1 MWIDDLL
8 NAIDIGESSDLEFKS
23 ARGGVPGSLWETYS
37 AMANTD
43 GGVIFLG
50 VEDSPTHISG
60 LNHPD
65 KTRKA
70 LWDNLNNRGKVSIN
84 LLTDADVQVVSIEE
98 KSILV
103 LKVPRAERRQRPV
116 FVGQNPLTGTYRR
129 NYEGDYHCTPDEVG
143 RMLADQAEEPADSR
157 ILEHFGLDDLDDTSL
172 KQYRQRFASRTP
184 DHPWLSED
192 TKGLLFKL
200 GGWRRDRATGKEG
213 LTIAGLLMFGKMET
227 IQDPDGIPGFQL
239 DYREKPADTSQVR
252 WTDRLT
258 LDGTWAGNIF
268 QFYQRVIQKL
278 SADLKIPFQL
288 DQELYRKDDTIV
300 HEAIREA
307 LVNALVHADY
317 RGQGGVVIDKFPDRF
332 EFANPGSLLISIR
345 QLLHGGI
352 SECRNKSLQLMFQ
365 MIGGGEKAGSGI
377 DKIRQGWASQH
388 WRFPAIREQTQ
399 PDRVWLVLPMVSM
412 LPERSLEKLRELFGI
427 PFDGLNQEEV
437 QALVTAELEGEVSNR
452 RMKEIC
458 DRHPSDL
465 TKILQ
470 GLVRRS
476 FLSQVGQG
484 RGTRYTLPGQENT
497 IQLGFDV
504 GGISLQ
510 AAQDSPQ
517 RDSPQSGDSSQSLL
531 GDSLQSPDSL
541 QSLPG
546 NSLQSPD
553 SLQNLGWDS
562 SQSLDSLPAE
572 ELAALQEIAAP
583 ATSSLWLPSQRTQQ
597 IISDLCQGYFL
608 TSAHLSQLMNRSAS
622 SLRSRFLSPMVA
634 EGVLQLRYPD
644 KPNRPDQA
652 YRAVGELSARRE
664 SDHA

>member
-1 MWIDDLL
+1 MRLDDLL
-8 NAIDIGESSDLEFKS
+8 NAIDSGESSDWEFKS

-43 GGVIFLG
+43 GGVIVLG
-50 VEDSPTHISG
+50 VEEASHQIGGLDSPTKI
-60 LNHPD
+60 
-65 KTRKA
+65 RKQ
-70 LWDNLNNRGKVSIN
+70 LWDNLNNRGKVSVN
-84 LLTDADVQVVSIEE
+84 LLTESDLQVTLIKE
-98 KSILV
+98 KSIIV
-103 LKVPRAERRQRPV
+103 LRVPRASRRQRPV

-129 NYEGDYHCTPDEVG
+129 NHEGDYHCTQDEVG
-143 RMLADQAEEPADSR
+143 RMLADQAEEPSDSR
-157 ILEHFGLDDLDDTSL
+157 ILEHFGLEDLDDTSL

-192 TKGLLFKL
+192 TKGLLAKL
-200 GGWRRDRATGKEG
+200 GGWRRDRTTGQEG
-213 LTIAGLLMFGKMET
+213 LTVAGLLMFGKMET
-227 IQDPDGIPGFQL
+227 IQEPDGVPAFHL
-239 DYREKPADTSQVR
+239 DYRERPADTSQVR

-278 SADLKIPFQL
+278 SADLKIPFRL
-288 DQELYRKDDTIV
+288 DQELYRRDDTIV

-307 LVNALVHADY
+307 LVNALIHSDY

-332 EFANPGSLLISIR
+332 EFSNPGSLLISIR
-345 QLLHGGI
+345 QLLQGGI

-412 LPERSLEKLRELFGI
+412 LPERSLETLRKLFGNQV
-427 PFDGLNQEEV
+427 DSLNQLDV
-437 QALVTAELEGEVSNR
+437 QALVTAELEGEVSNC
-452 RMKEIC
+452 RMQEIC

-465 TKILQ
+465 TKTLQ
-470 GLVRRS
+470 GLVKRN
-476 FLSQVGQG
+476 FLSSVGQG

-497 IQLGFDV
+497 IHLGFEV
-504 GGISLQ
+504 GGSSSQLTQ
-510 AAQDSPQ
+510 GFS
-517 RDSPQSGDSSQSLL
+517 QSVDSSQSLL
-531 GDSLQSPDSL
+531 GNSS
-541 QSLPG
+541 QSLD
-546 NSLQSPD
+546 SSQS
-553 SLQNLGWDS
+553 LGWNS
-562 SQSLDSLPAE
+562 SQSLDSLPRE
-572 ELAALQEIAAP
+572 ELEALQKIAAP
-583 ATSSLWLPSQRTQQ
+583 AISSQWLQEQRTRQ
-597 IISDLCQGYFL
+597 IISELCQGYFL
-608 TSAHLSQLMNRSAS
+608 TSAHLAQLMNRNPS
-622 SLRSRFLSPMVA
+622 SLRSRFLSPMVN

-652 YRAVGELSARRE
+652 YQTVGKPTERSN